1 VSGYLGQYEFQL
13 DEKGRVSLPSAFRRG
28 AEESSYILLQYERPY
43 LSLFPEETWR
53 DVQGR
58 LMEYRK
64 AGPEAAAHVRRIAA
78 GAVEVTPDRQGR
90 ILIPSRLQEL
100 ASLNGGVLLLGN
112 FNRIEL
118 WNPEIY
124 RQTET
129 ATEGGGDFQAFAH
142 QLFGL

>member
-1 VSGYLGQYEFQL
+1 MSGYLGQYEFQL
-13 DEKGRVSLPSAFRRG
+13 DDKGRVSLPSAFRKG
-28 AEESSYILLQYERPY
+28 AEEASFVLLQYERPY
-43 LSLFPEETWR
+43 LTLFPQETWQ

-64 AGPEAAAHVRRIAA
+64 AGPEAASHVRRIAA

-90 ILIPSRLQEL
+90 ILIPARLQEL
-100 ASLNGGVLLLGN
+100 GSLNGGVLLLGN

-118 WNPEIY
+118 WNPELY
-124 RQTET
+124 RKMDAE
-129 ATEGGGDFQAFAH
+129 AAGDHEAFAH